1 MKAENAFIFSFSSE
15 KTLSFLLNPFISD
28 FLMQQ
33 IHSTDISQKTFLIT
47 GGAGFIGSHIVEY
60 LLGHGAGKVR
70 VLDNFMTGFRRNIEP
85 FLKNPSFEFIE
96 GDIRDM
102 NTCMEACKDIDHVS
116 HQAALGSV
124 PRSIKD
130 PVTSNEVNVSGF
142 LNMLTAAKDS
152 GVKTF
157 VYASSS
163 SVYGDEPN
171 LPKFEDRVGTPL
183 SPYAV
188 TKKTNELYAD
198 VFSKLYEMK
207 VLGFRYFNVFGPR
220 QDPDGPYAA
229 VIPLFV
235 SGILQQSPV
244 YINGDGE
251 QTRDFTYVD
260 NAVQANVLGML
271 CENQAAFGEVYN
283 VAVGENFSVNF
294 LYESIR
300 KMLNSSH
307 NATYREPRAGDIRN
321 SLADI
326 SKSQKLLGYHPSKR
340 FSDGLEETV
349 LFFKRQ
355 ALQETSDKIL
365 L

>member
-1 MKAENAFIFSFSSE
+1 MAIFHTQDISG
-15 KTLSFLLNPFISD
+15 KSFLV
-28 FLMQQ
+28 
-33 IHSTDISQKTFLIT
+33 T

-60 LLGHGAGKVR
+60 LLTNGAGKVR
-70 VLDNFMTGFRRNIEP
+70 VLDNLATGFAANAEMFRLYP
-85 FLKNPSFEFIE
+85 QYEFIN
-96 GDIRDM
+96 GDIRDAA
-102 NTCMEACKDIDHVS
+102 TCREACAGIDHVT

-124 PRSIKD
+124 PRSVKD

-142 LNMLTAAKDS
+142 VNVITAAKDA

-171 LPKFEDRVGTPL
+171 LPKREGLTGNLL

-188 TKKTNELYAD
+188 TKMTNELYAS
-198 VFSKLYEMK
+198 VFHKLYGMK
-207 VLGFRYFNVFGPR
+207 VIGLRYFNVFGPR

-235 SGILQQSPV
+235 KGIMKGTPV

-260 NAVQANVLGML
+260 NAVQANIRGML
-271 CENQAAFGEVYN
+271 AVREEAFGQAYN
-283 VAVGENFSVNF
+283 VAVGDNFSVNF
-294 LYESIR
+294 LYQEIER
-300 KMLNSSH
+300 LLGKDH
-307 NATYREPRAGDIRN
+307 PPVHREARSGDIRN

-326 SKSQKLLGYHPSKR
+326 SKAQQLLGYQPTYV
-340 FSDGLEETV
+340 FIEGLKKTV
-349 LFFKRQ
+349 DYFCK
-355 ALQETSDKIL
+355 
-365 L
+365 